1 MSREVTILIFVCI
14 WATSSQAPLSIY
26 REGKYI
32 LFIILFIDLQWTDY
46 QTSDVYP
53 EEIIH
58 DDVENKLFSL
68 FINDEQIL
76 MNLTIDPMIIKDL
89 TIAYVEKGRQ
99 NSLKIFLQIVSTL
112 VVYTRQVIIVVWLAG
127 QHFHCVM
134 EWWDHNYC

>member
-1 MSREVTILIFVCI
+1 MSREITILIFVCI

-99 NSLKIFLQIVSTL
+99 NSLQNIPADCIYTGSVHKAGDNSS
-112 VVYTRQVIIVVWLAG
+112 VVGWTTFSLCDGMVRS
-127 QHFHCVM
+127 
-134 EWWDHNYC
+134 